1 MYNLKFVTF
10 RSIGT
15 TILYLLPIAAIS
27 GVFIPL
33 ALGMGNL
40 SLLSLYMAAPMVFSF
55 VLYQAYCKDQ

>member
-1 MYNLKFVTF
+1 VA
-10 RSIGT
+10 
-15 TILYLLPIAAIS
+15 IA
-27 GVFIPL
+27 GFFIPL